1 MKDSTQ
7 QPARRG
13 RGRPRQYPEGPA
25 DGAPQ
30 ISVRLTPELVSWVK
44 ERGGAGYVR
53 NLVAADRL
61 ASETLTKVCSHCGEA
76 IGVGEDEVEV
86 RIKSKEPDLYHLDCA
101 LPLLGTSPRSV
112 DKRVRPGPMQAGA
125 QKKGRAK

>member
-1 MKDSTQ
+1 MKDSIQEPT
-7 QPARRG
+7 RRG

-61 ASETLTKVCSHCGEA
+61 ATESLTKTCSHCGE
-76 IGVGEDEVEV
+76 IIEVGEDEVEV
-86 RIKSKEPDLYHLDCA
+86 RLKSKEPDVYHLDCA
-101 LPLLGTSPRSV
+101 LPLLGTSARSEE
-112 DKRVRPGPMQAGA
+112 KPKRPGPAHAGT
-125 QKKGRAK
+125 QKKGRAN